1 MPGQD
6 LMLENFFHYLNTRE
20 KEAFSLLKE
29 KSILEDDL
37 QTPVIRVALRSI
49 KDFAL
54 PFKSD
59 NKLFWRFFSVSEDKV
74 RQLFQEKPKQEI
86 IKEIPIIKPLP
97 PTIETPII
105 NQTIKEEKP
114 LGIFEETKEET
125 PIVEE
130 KPKEKKP
137 KVSFIEEV
145 KAVLANKGINIVSIE
160 KADKKEAIIKLAD
173 SLIIAFNKKKISDK
187 DLIKAYKKSLAYNLP
202 YTILAK
208 EEMPKKLK
216 ETIEAHKNLK
226 AIEKL

>member
-1 MPGQD
+1 MNPEQVRISKEKIINFVKNKGPSLPVHLAKEINSNLLFTGAILSELLSDKILKLSHLKIGTSHLYMMPGQD

-137 KVSFIEEV
+137 KVSFI
-145 KAVLANKGINIVSIE
+145 
-160 KADKKEAIIKLAD
+160 
-173 SLIIAFNKKKISDK
+173 
-187 DLIKAYKKSLAYNLP
+187 
-202 YTILAK
+202 
-208 EEMPKKLK
+208 
-216 ETIEAHKNLK
+216 
-226 AIEKL
+226 